1 MTTWEWSVRVDLAAV
16 VQSLLLLFCAFL
28 EEDFPENIFLL
39 LMGIVVLHV
48 VVMRLIKHA
57 VRVVIAIWILV
68 SDSPRLAHR

>member
-1 MTTWEWSVRVDLAAV
+1 MASWKWSVRVDLAAI
-16 VQSLLLLFCAFL
+16 VQSLFLFFCAFL

-57 VRVVIAIWILV
+57 IRVVVAIWILV

>member
-1 MTTWEWSVRVDLAAV
+1 MTTWKWSVRVDLAAI
-16 VQSLLLLFCAFL
+16 VQSLFLFFCTFL

-57 VRVVIAIWILV
+57 VRVVVAIWILV
-68 SDSPRLAHR
+68 PDSPRLAHR